1 MNKLFVCIVVLA
13 VVAFAAV
20 LHGQSSREPF
30 SKVGVDGFAALA
42 DSSGVQLIDVR
53 TDAEYSEG
61 HLPGAM
67 LIDVKS
73 AGFDS
78 VATARLDRSRVV
90 AVYCRSGR
98 RSADAAR
105 RLAAS
110 GYRVVN
116 LDGGIM
122 AWQKAARPVV
132 K

>member
-1 MNKLFVCIVVLA
+1 MSKLFAGIIVLA
-13 VVAFAAV
+13 VVAFVFV
-20 LHGQSSREPF
+20 LRGQAGGEPF
-30 SKVGVDGFAALA
+30 TTVGVDRFAAIVDSA
-42 DSSGVQLIDVR
+42 DVQLVDVR
-53 TDAEYSEG
+53 TAEEYAGG
-61 HLPGAM
+61 HLPGAV

-73 AGFDS
+73 AGFLS
-78 VATARLDRSRVV
+78 EAASRLDHGHVV

-105 RLAAS
+105 RLSAA

-132 K
+132 R

>member
-1 MNKLFVCIVVLA
+1 M
-13 VVAFAAV
+13 
-20 LHGQSSREPF
+20 
-30 SKVGVDGFAALA
+30 GVDGFAALA
-42 DSSGVQLIDVR
+42 DSSGVQLVDVR

-90 AVYCRSGR
+90 AVYW

>member
-30 SKVGVDGFAALA
+30 STVGVDGFAALA
-42 DSSGVQLIDVR
+42 DSSGVQLVDVR

-73 AGFDS
+73 AGLTAWPLPGS
-78 VATARLDRSRVV
+78 TVAAWWQCIAAAAG
-90 AVYCRSGR
+90 AVPTPRAGWLHR
-98 RSADAAR
+98 AT
-105 RLAAS
+105 
-110 GYRVVN
+110 G
-116 LDGGIM
+116 
-122 AWQKAARPVV
+122 W
-132 K
+132 

>member
-20 LHGQSSREPF
+20 LHEPF
-30 SKVGVDGFAALA
+30 STVGVDGFAALA
-42 DSSGVQLIDVR
+42 DSSGVQLVDVR